1 MKITLPDGKILDFP
15 APVTIGAI
23 AASIGAGLAKAAIAG
38 EVDDKVVDTS
48 FLVQSD
54 AKVRIIT
61 ASDPVGL
68 DILRHSTAH
77 LLAHAVK
84 ELYKDAQLVIG
95 PTIEDG
101 FYYDFYYPKGFSEH
115 DLSAI
120 EKKMHEIAGR
130 DHPLERLTMSR
141 DEAIKFFAG
150 FGETYK
156 VELIDAIPQGEE
168 IALYRQGDFVDLCRG
183 PHIPSLKFIQAFK
196 LTKVAGAYWRG
207 DSNNEV
213 LQRIYGTSW
222 PDKKSLT
229 AYLDRLEQAKLRD
242 HRVIAQ
248 KLDLLHL
255 QPEAPG
261 LVFWHEGGWNIYK
274 EIKQYIGKR
283 LVEFNYQE
291 ICTPQLLDSSLWE
304 KSGHWDKYHNNM
316 FVTESEKHLYALKPM
331 NCPGHIQVFKQGLK
345 SYRDLPIRYAEFGS
359 CHRNEHSG
367 TLHGLFRV
375 RGFVQD
381 DGHILCMESQVAEE
395 ASMYMDQL
403 YSVYKD
409 FGFSGAQNIIVKL
422 ATRPEKRIGS
432 DEQWERSERILA
444 DMLNSKKLAWEYN
457 TGEGAFY
464 GPKIE
469 VSLRDCLHRVWQC
482 GTLQLD
488 FCMPERLG
496 AYYIDEN
503 GNKKTPVMLHRA
515 MLGSLERFIG
525 VMLEHTAGDMPLWLA
540 PVQAVVMNITDAQ
553 KDYAQKIAQR
563 LKLHGLRVNL
573 DLRNEKI
580 SYKIREHSMRRVPYQ
595 LIVGNDEMINGT
607 VAVRTRDGK
616 DLGKIGVDNFIAML
630 DKQRSEL
637 N

>member
-1 MKITLPDGKILDFP
+1 MVITLPDGKILEFSSP
-15 APVTIGAI
+15 IAVGAI

-38 EVDDKVVDTS
+38 EVDDQLVDTS
-48 FLVQSD
+48 HLVSSD
-54 AKVRIIT
+54 ARVRIIT
-61 ASDPVGL
+61 AADAVGL
-68 DILRHSTAH
+68 DILRHSTSH

-84 ELYKDAQLVIG
+84 ELYPAAQLVIG

-101 FYYDFYYPKGFSEH
+101 FYYDFYYPQGFSEH
-115 DLSAI
+115 DLEAI
-120 EKKMHEIAGR
+120 EKKMHEIATR
-130 DHPLERLTMSR
+130 AHPLERLTMSR
-141 DEAIKFFAG
+141 EEAVKFFADA
-150 FGETYK
+150 GEKYK
-156 VELIDAIPQGEE
+156 VELIAAIPQGEP
-168 IALYRQGDFVDLCRG
+168 ITLYRQGDFVDLCRG
-183 PHIPSLKFIQAFK
+183 PHVPNLKFLQAFK

-213 LQRIYGTSW
+213 LQRIYGTAW
-222 PDKKSLT
+222 PDKKALA
-229 AYLDRLEQAKLRD
+229 AYLERLEQAKLRD
-242 HRVIAQ
+242 HRVLAQ

-261 LVFWHEGGWNIYK
+261 LIFWHANGWNIYK
-274 EIKQYIGKR
+274 EIKQYLSKR
-283 LVEFNYQE
+283 LVEFDYQE

-381 DGHILCMESQVAEE
+381 DGHILCTENQVAAE
-395 ASMYMDQL
+395 AAVYMDQL
-403 YSVYKD
+403 YAVYKD
-409 FGFSGAQNIIVKL
+409 FGFSGSQNIIIKL
-422 ATRPEKRIGS
+422 ATRPEKRIGA
-432 DEQWERSERILA
+432 DEQWERAERLLA
-444 DMLNSKKLAWEYN
+444 EVLNSKKLAWEYN
-457 TGEGAFY
+457 PGEGAFY

-496 AYYIDEN
+496 AYYIDES

-515 MLGSLERFIG
+515 MLGSIERFIG
-525 VMLEHTAGDMPLWLA
+525 IMLEHTAGDLPLWLA
-540 PVQAVVMNITDAQ
+540 PVQVVVMNITDAQ
-553 KDYAQKIAQR
+553 SEYAQKIAQS
-563 LKLHGLRVNL
+563 LKQRNVRVNL

-595 LIVGNDEMINGT
+595 VIVGNDEMAAGM
-607 VAVRTRDGK
+607 VAVRARDGK
-616 DLGKIGVDNFIAML
+616 DLGKMSID
-630 DKQRSEL
+630 EL
-637 N
+637 NKIMCRGAVLAP